1 MSLRPWFRCPA
12 CGCWCRTDD
21 RWVCRACE
29 PDAIAEALPKLL
41 AGLLRRITPWT
52 TCRYDRC
59 LLRAE
64 EACPACSARYR
75 KRRVR

>member
-1 MSLRPWFRCPA
+1 MSLRPWFRCQA

-29 PDAIAEALPKLL
+29 PATILEALPKLL
-41 AGLLRRITPWT
+41 VALLRRVTPPAI
-52 TCRYDRC
+52 CRYDGC

-64 EACPACSARYR
+64 EACPACATRYH
-75 KRRVR
+75 RRAVR